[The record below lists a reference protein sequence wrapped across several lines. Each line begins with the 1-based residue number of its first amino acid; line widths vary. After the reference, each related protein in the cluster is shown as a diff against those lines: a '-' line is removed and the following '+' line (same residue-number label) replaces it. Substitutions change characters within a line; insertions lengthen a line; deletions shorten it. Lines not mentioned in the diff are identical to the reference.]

1 MPAINGSLV
10 GEVERETGTPKSVRL
25 IRAATAPALA
35 RRFVQ
40 RELAIPD
47 SAARARDIALL
58 TSEVVTNVVQHSR
71 AGPIEI
77 SVVGALTFT
86 RVEVSNPG
94 EAWVGRPAPRLA
106 ELDEVGGWGLF
117 LVEQLSDRWG
127 TRDEDRTVWFEFDH
141 SNQESV
147 SLLR

>member
-1 MPAINGSLV
+1 MPATNGSLV
-10 GEVERETGTPKSVRL
+10 GEVERDTGTPKSVRL

-58 TSEVVTNVVQHSR
+58 TSEVVTNVVEHSR

-77 SVVGALTFT
+77 LVVGALTFT

-94 EAWVGRPAPRLA
+94 ERWDRRPAPRSTEPA
-106 ELDEVGGWGLF
+106 EAGGWGLF

-127 TRDEDRTVWFEFDH
+127 TRDEDRTVWFEFNH
-141 SNQESV
+141 PNQAS
-147 SLLR
+147 RR